1 MNNDKDDPFFTPQA
15 DDRTIIRPNPGG
27 KRPDIPSAVYPNS
40 QQSVPSGA
48 APKLG
53 SLNPLEKAAS
63 GLLALLTKL
72 NSSYSQSDPMGLKN
86 RIIKEIEQFQ
96 ITAQTQG
103 IDPQTISSARY
114 VLCTVL
120 DEAVLNTPWGNESGW
135 SDHSLLSIFHKE
147 TKGGERSFHLLKS
160 LSQNPAKNRN
170 LLELIYVCLALGFE
184 GEYRLIE
191 GGKNK
196 LASIKDWLYQ
206 ILQKERGIADPVLS
220 PHWQGVIDRRNPLM
234 QMVPVWV
241 FGAVAAGLLTTIFT
255 VLLFQLNNNSDP
267 VFKEIL
273 TITPPTIDVVE
284 PEPVKI
290 VPIPKPQLTLSK
302 LLATEIENKQLKV
315 MELTQRSTVTI
326 QGDNL
331 FDSGSTTVNSA
342 VFPLLQ
348 RIAESLNQLP
358 GQVMVTGHSD
368 NQPIRS
374 ARYPSNWH
382 LSKARA
388 TSVSAVLKEILS
400 NPGRVLIEGKS
411 DLEPVDSNTTKEG
424 RAKNRRVEITLL
436 K

>member
-1 MNNDKDDPFFTPQA
+1 MNNDKDDPFFSPPS
-15 DDRTIIRPNPGG
+15 DDRTIIRPIPGG
-27 KRPDIPSAVYPNS
+27 KRSDIPVAPLPSS
-40 QQSVPSGA
+40 QHSISTEP

-53 SLNPLEKAAS
+53 SLNPLEKSAS

-72 NSSYSQSDPMGLKN
+72 NSSFSQADPMGLKN

-96 ITAQTQG
+96 MSAQAEG
-103 IDPQTISSARY
+103 IDHQTISSARY

-120 DEAVLNTPWGNESGW
+120 DEAVLNTPWGNDCGW
-135 SDHSLLSIFHKE
+135 SDHSLLSLFHKE

-160 LSQNPAKNRN
+160 LAQNPAKNRN
-170 LLELIYVCLALGFE
+170 LLELIYICLALGFE
-184 GEYRLIE
+184 GEYRLLE

-196 LASIKDWLYQ
+196 LTSIKDWLYQ

-220 PHWQGVIDRRNPLM
+220 PHWQGVTDRRNPLL

-241 FGAVAAGLLTTIFT
+241 FGAVAAGLLTTLFT
-255 VLLFQLNNNSDP
+255 ILLFKLNNDSDP
-267 VFKEIL
+267 VFKDIL
-273 TITPPTIDVVE
+273 TITPPTIAVAE
-284 PEPVKI
+284 PEPPAI
-290 VPIPKPQLTLSK
+290 PLPKPQLTLSI
-302 LLATEIENKQLKV
+302 LLANEIANKQLKV
-315 MELTQRSTVTI
+315 LELLQRSTVTI

-331 FDSGSTTVNSA
+331 FDSGSTTVNSSI
-342 VFPLLQ
+342 FPLLQ

-358 GQVMVTGHSD
+358 GQVMITGHSD

-388 TSVSAVLKEILS
+388 TSVATVLKDTLS
-400 NPGRVLIEGKS
+400 NPGRILIEGKS
-411 DLEPVDSNTTKEG
+411 DLEPVASNASKEG

>member
-27 KRPDIPSAVYPNS
+27 KRPDIPSAVYPSS

-160 LSQNPAKNRN
+160 LSQNPSKNRN

-388 TSVSAVLKEILS
+388 TSVSAVLKESLS
-400 NPGRVLIEGKS
+400 NPERVLIEGKS